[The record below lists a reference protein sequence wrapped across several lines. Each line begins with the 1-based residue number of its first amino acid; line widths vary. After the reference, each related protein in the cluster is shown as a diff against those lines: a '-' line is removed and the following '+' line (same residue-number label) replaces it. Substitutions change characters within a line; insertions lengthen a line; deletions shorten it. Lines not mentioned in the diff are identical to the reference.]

1 MKKAIEFFDYYQHK
15 PMILLTASVLGFLK
29 LIVEKYLFNDW
40 QFLYALF
47 VLVLLDTSLGIW
59 RNLKTK
65 TLSSRGFAGFFEKL
79 GLYASFLIVT
89 HVLITFTVSGKSI
102 GVFAWIDS
110 VFYSAIMVREAIS
123 ILENIGAIKPDL
135 IPAWI
140 LAYLKKFDASGKLSD
155 LQNPNQDGNNS

>member
-1 MKKAIEFFDYYQHK
+1 MKKMQSFFEYFQHK
-15 PMILLTASVLGFLK
+15 PSLILLSTFLGVLK
-29 LIVEKYLFNDW
+29 AITEKYLFSDW
-40 QFLYALF
+40 QFLIALF
-47 VLVLLDTSLGIW
+47 VLILLDTILGIW
-59 RNLKTK
+59 KNLKTK
-65 TLSSRGFAGFFEKL
+65 SLSSRGFAGFFEKM

-89 HVLITFTVSGKSI
+89 HVLITFTINGKPIS
-102 GVFAWIDS
+102 VFGWIDS

-155 LQNPNQDGNNS
+155 LQNPEPDAK

>member
-1 MKKAIEFFDYYQHK
+1 MFDFFEYYSHN
-15 PMILLTASVLGFLK
+15 PTLLLLTGVLGFLK

-40 QFLYALF
+40 QFLSALF
-47 VLVLLDTSLGIW
+47 VLVMLDTALGVW
-59 RNLKTK
+59 KNLKTK
-65 TLSSRGFAGFFEKL
+65 SLSSRGFAGFFEKM

-89 HVLITFTVSGKSI
+89 HVLITFTVNGKEV
-102 GVFAWIDS
+102 GVFAWIDN

-123 ILENIGAIKPDL
+123 ILENIGTIKPDL

-155 LQNPNQDGNNS
+155 LQNPEPNGNNR

>member
-1 MKKAIEFFDYYQHK
+1 MRKMTDFFEYYQHK
-15 PMILLTASVLGFLK
+15 PTLILLASVLGFLK

-40 QFLYALF
+40 QFLSALF
-47 VLVLLDTSLGIW
+47 VLILLDTLLGIW
-59 RNLKTK
+59 KNLKTK
-65 TLSSRGFAGFFEKL
+65 SLSSRGFAGFFEKR

-89 HVLITFTVSGKSI
+89 HVLITFTVDGKAV
-102 GVFAWIDS
+102 GVFAWIDN

-155 LQNPNQDGNNS
+155 LQNPNPDAK